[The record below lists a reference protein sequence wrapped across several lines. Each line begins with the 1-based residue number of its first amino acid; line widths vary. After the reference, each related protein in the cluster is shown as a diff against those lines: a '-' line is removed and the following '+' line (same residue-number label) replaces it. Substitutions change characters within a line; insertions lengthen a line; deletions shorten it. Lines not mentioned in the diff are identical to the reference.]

1 MNRLDFLLQNQYNP
15 LKCGIFIA
23 RSIVDLLNNM
33 EPFITTFDGNIF
45 DYYRDDI
52 AQMMMPSI
60 CVNVEDT
67 KSYAKY
73 YYLYYPIKI
82 DVFLPLE
89 ISHFSE
95 ATARANIMALLDT
108 FFKRPDVQNYLSK
121 CNYGLMDIAGLK
133 SLVQVSN
140 INQLD
145 GKRSARILSFQCV
158 ARIDRIVYN
167 EILINRFG
175 VSPSNLIL
183 QYDFPYLQGIKT
195 VLVEP
200 ETYVP
205 LNLGAE

>member
-1 MNRLDFLLQNQYNP
+1 MNRLDFLFYNEFNP
-15 LKCGIFIA
+15 LKCGIFLA

-33 EPFITTFDGNIF
+33 EPFATIFDGNIF
-45 DYYRDDI
+45 DYYRDDV
-52 AQMMMPSI
+52 AQMSMAAM

-89 ISHFSE
+89 VSHFSE

-121 CNYGLMDIAGLK
+121 CNYGLMDIAGIK

-158 ARIDRIVYN
+158 ARIDRMVYN
-167 EILINRFG
+167 KILIDRFG
-175 VSPSNLIL
+175 VSPSNLTL
-183 QYDFPYLQGIKT
+183 QYDFPYVQSIT
-195 VLVEP
+195 PVLVNP
-200 ETYVP
+200 ETYIP
-205 LNLGAE
+205 LHLGAE